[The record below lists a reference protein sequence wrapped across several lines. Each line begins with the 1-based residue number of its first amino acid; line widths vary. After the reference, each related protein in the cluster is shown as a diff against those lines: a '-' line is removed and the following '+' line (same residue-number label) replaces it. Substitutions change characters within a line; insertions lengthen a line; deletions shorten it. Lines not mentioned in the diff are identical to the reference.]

1 MRLSVNKPAIFK
13 EVYLSVLRDNVTK
26 FGSIWALKK
35 LMYRGLKEF
44 AWFSL
49 LPIAVT
55 LHLLQ
60 FRQLL
65 IRTEHVGHLAAEFD
79 TLEKLKR
86 LGLLPKY
93 RYFVL
98 APKKSASN
106 QHLLTYWSKYFT
118 IFVQPILCG
127 FLSLCSRHFFLRYDV
142 SSFISSFFG
151 TQEIYQ
157 INQLWNSRPPLLAL
171 NDSDEQWSISVLQDL
186 GIPEHQ
192 WFVCL
197 HVREGKFWP
206 QNELIQSH
214 RNASIT
220 HTFLAIE
227 EVVRRGGIVVRMGDL
242 SMCKLPQLA
251 GVIDYAHHPLKSE
264 RLDVILCAKA
274 KFFLGCTSGLAFV
287 SMIFGVPVAQANMI
301 PLEALAVG
309 KSDISISKRLWSESA
324 QRYLSLS
331 EVFTSPASGFYF
343 SHQYKQAGIRVD
355 ENTPE
360 DILALTCEMLDRL
373 DKTFDENE
381 EDRRLHADF
390 MLLLKPGHYS
400 YGAISKVCLAFLRQ
414 YLS

>member
-1 MRLSVNKPAIFK
+1 MNKTQILRTI
-13 EVYLSVLRDNVTK
+13 YLSTLINNIK
-26 FGSIWALKK
+26 KNGFMWALKRI
-35 LMYRGLKEF
+35 LVQSTQDIV
-44 AWFSL
+44 WVTL
-49 LPIAVT
+49 LLFIMP
-55 LHLLQ
+55 LHLLG

-65 IRTEHVGHLAAEFD
+65 IRTEHIGHLAAEFD

-86 LGLLPKY
+86 LGLLPRY

-98 APKKSASN
+98 ASKKISN
-106 QHLLTYWSKYFT
+106 PHLLTYCEQYFT
-118 IFVQPILCG
+118 ILTHPFLCG
-127 FLSLCSRHFFLRYDV
+127 ILSLLARHFFLRYDV
-142 SSFISSFFG
+142 SPFISSFFG
-151 TQEIYQ
+151 TQEIYR
-157 INQLWNSRPPLLAL
+157 INQLWDSRPPLLTL
-171 NDSDEQWSISVLQDL
+171 NDCDQEWSKSAFQAL

-227 EVVRRGGIVVRMGDL
+227 EIVQRGGMVVRMGDP
-242 SMCKLPQLA
+242 SMNPLPKMA

-264 RLDVILCAKA
+264 RLDVVLCAKA

-301 PLEALAVG
+301 PIEALAVG
-309 KSDISISKRLWSESA
+309 KNDISISKRLWCESSH
-324 QRYLSLS
+324 RYLSLR
-331 EVFTSPASGFYF
+331 EVFSTPASGFYF
-343 SHQYKQAGIRVD
+343 SHQYQQAGIRVD
-355 ENTPE
+355 ENSPE
-360 DILALTCEMLDRL
+360 DILGLTQEMLDRL
-373 DKTFDENE
+373 EGIFVENE
-381 EDRRLHADF
+381 EDRRLHDEF

-400 YGAISKVCLAFLRQ
+400 YGAVSKVCLAFLKQ